1 MSSSEEMTDYGMLID
16 GRSVPAISGRT
27 FDSVN
32 PYTGAPWATVPL
44 AGPEDVDRAVAAA
57 RSAFTGWSA
66 RPGSERGQLMRRL
79 GDLISDRHEDLARV
93 ETTDNGKLLK
103 DTIRHLQR
111 LPVWLDFFAGTADKL
126 FGRTLPVDDEHAFVY
141 TRREPVGVVAA
152 ITPWNSPLMVLMW
165 KLAPA
170 LAAGCTMVVK
180 PSEHASVSTLEL
192 GALFA
197 EAGFPP
203 GVFNVVTGFGQECG
217 EPLVRH
223 PGVDK
228 VSFTGSTG
236 VGSQVMQAAAGHLA
250 SVALE
255 LGGKSPNIV
264 FADADQDRAAA
275 GAIKAIYGST
285 GQSCLAGSRLFVQSE
300 VHDEFVARLTEQT
313 AAMRLGDPL
322 SGDTD
327 MGPVAIRA
335 QFDKIAEYVEI
346 GRREGA
352 TVATGGG
359 RPDDPSLGDG
369 WFFEPTILTGV
380 RNDMRVAQEE
390 IFGPVLAVIPFDD
403 EPDVIRQANETDFG
417 LASGIWTTDLGRA
430 HHHVIADGEAD
441 HHVVHR
447 IARFAHAAHR
457 FGVAEGLAVDDAALD
472 VPVAVVAQ
480 ETFAMDGARVH
491 VAAGGGG

>member
-1 MSSSEEMTDYGMLID
+1 MNDSEIPARYGMLID
-16 GRSVPAISGRT
+16 GRSVPAISERT
-27 FDSVN
+27 FDSTN
-32 PYTGAPWATVPL
+32 PFTGETWATVPL
-44 AGPEDVDRAVAAA
+44 AGPDDVDCAVVAARA
-57 RSAFTGWSA
+57 AFPAWSSL
-66 RPGSERGQLMRRL
+66 PGRDRGEPMRRL
-79 GDLISDRHEDLARV
+79 ARLIDERHEHLARI
-93 ETTDNGKLLK
+93 ETIDNGKLLA
-103 DTIRHLQR
+103 DTVRHLQR

-126 FGRTLPVDDEHAFVY
+126 FGRTIPVDDEHAFVF
-141 TRREPVGVVAA
+141 TQREPVGVVAA

-203 GVFNVVTGFGQECG
+203 GVFNVVTGYGADCG
-217 EPLVRH
+217 DPLVRH

-236 VGSQVMQAAAGHLA
+236 VGTQVMQAAAVHLA

-264 FADADQDRAAA
+264 FADADLDRAAA

-285 GQSCLAGSRLFVQSE
+285 GQSCLAGSRLFVE
-300 VHDEFVARLTEQT
+300 REIHDDFVARLAERA

-322 SGDTD
+322 AADTE

-346 GRREGA
+346 GRQEGA
-352 TVATGGG
+352 TVVTGGG
-359 RPDDPSLGDG
+359 APDDPTLRGG
-369 WFFEPTILTGV
+369 WFFQPTILSGV
-380 RNDMRVAQEE
+380 SNEMRVAQEE

-403 EPDVIRQANETDFG
+403 EAGVIRQANETDFG
-417 LASGIWTTDLGRA
+417 LASGIWTSDLGRA
-430 HHHVIADGEAD
+430 HRVAKALRAGTVWVNTYRAISPA
-441 HHVVHR
+441 VP
-447 IARFAHAAHR
+447 
-457 FGVAEGLAVDDAALD
+457 FGGFKASGLGRESGLESLD
-472 VPVAVVAQ
+472 EYL
-480 ETFAMDGARVH
+480 ETKSVWIDVSP
-491 VAAGGGG
+491 